1 VTPPLRGARAVQVA
15 AQAKVNLRLRILARE
30 ASGYHQ
36 IETLFLRLT
45 LADVVRVR
53 RARSRTLETSGNV
66 DVAAMGPTEKNL
78 AWRAALAYGAAASMR
93 DGFAIELEKLIP
105 IGGGLGGGSAD
116 AGAVLRALD
125 AMAESPLG
133 ERRLLEIAA
142 TLGAD
147 VPFLTSEHAYAL
159 AWGRGER
166 MLALHPP
173 PAREVLL
180 LIPPFSVN
188 TADAYGW
195 LAAARTAADVRE
207 GGGRE
212 PLTLDP
218 ASLSHW
224 ETIQQL
230 ATNDF
235 QPVVIARHPEI
246 ADIIAG
252 LTSVECAV
260 AMMSGSGST
269 VFAVPHSSIYKFWVE
284 QPGGGAEPASAL
296 QHVITHSATR
306 VEPVLPLD

>member
-45 LADVVRVR
+45 LADTVRVR
-53 RARSRTLETSGNV
+53 RARSRSLETSGNV
-66 DVAAMGPTEKNL
+66 DAAAIGPTEKNL
-78 AWRAALAYGAAASMR
+78 AWRAAVAYGAAASMH
-93 DGFAIELEKLIP
+93 DGFAIELEKSIP

-133 ERRLLEIAA
+133 ESRLLEIAA

-147 VPFLTSEHAYAL
+147 VPFLTSEHVYAL

-195 LAAARTAADVRE
+195 LADARRAADVRE
-207 GGGRE
+207 GRE

-235 QPVVIARHPEI
+235 QPVVAGRHPEI

-284 QPGGGAEPASAL
+284 QAGSGAEPASAL

-306 VEPVLPLD
+306 VEPVLALD

>member
-1 VTPPLRGARAVQVA
+1 VTPPLRGARAVEVA
-15 AQAKVNLRLRILARE
+15 AQAKVNLRLRVLARE
-30 ASGYHQ
+30 ASGFHQ

-45 LADVVRVR
+45 LADIVRVR
-53 RARSRTLETSGNV
+53 RAKARTLDVSGSV
-66 DVAAMGPTEKNL
+66 DRTALGPTERNL
-78 AWRAALAYGAAASMR
+78 AWRAAMAHADAASTR
-93 DGFAIELEKLIP
+93 DGFAIELEKHIP

-125 AMAESPLG
+125 AMAEPPLG
-133 ERRLLEIAA
+133 ERRLQEIAA

-147 VPFLTSEHAYAL
+147 VPFLTSEHAYVL

-166 MLALHPP
+166 MLALRAPP
-173 PAREVLL
+173 TREVLL

-188 TADAYGW
+188 TAQAYGW
-195 LAAARTAADVRE
+195 LAAARAAGTTE
-207 GGGRE
+207 GRE

-224 ETIQQL
+224 ETIQRL

-235 QPVVIARHPEI
+235 QPVVAERHPEI
-246 ADIIAG
+246 AAIIAG

-269 VFAVPHSSIYKFWVE
+269 VFAVPHSSIYKFWIE
-284 QPGGGAEPASAL
+284 QAGAEPASAL
-296 QHVITHSATR
+296 RHMITHSATR
-306 VEPVLPLD
+306 VEPVLALD

>member
-1 VTPPLRGARAVQVA
+1 VTSPLRGARAVQVA
-15 AQAKVNLRLRILARE
+15 AQAKINLRLRILARE

-36 IETLFLRLT
+36 IETLLLRLA

-53 RARSRTLETSGNV
+53 RTRSRALDVSGDV
-66 DVAAMGPTEKNL
+66 DAAAIGPVEKNL
-78 AWRAALAYGAAASMR
+78 AWRAAVAYAAAAGANE
-93 DGFAIELEKLIP
+93 GFAIELEKHIP

-125 AMAESPLG
+125 AMSEAPLG
-133 ERRLLEIAA
+133 TGRLLEIAA
-142 TLGAD
+142 AIGAD
-147 VPFLTSEHAYAL
+147 VPFLTSDHAYAL

-180 LIPPFSVN
+180 LVPPFSVN
-188 TADAYGW
+188 TAEAYGW
-195 LAAARTAADVRE
+195 LARAREAAEMPV
-207 GGGRE
+207 GRE
-212 PLTLDP
+212 PITLDP
-218 ASLSHW
+218 ALLSHW

-230 ATNDF
+230 AINDF
-235 QPVVIARHPEI
+235 QPVVSERHPEI
-246 ADIIAG
+246 ADLVAG

-284 QPGGGAEPASAL
+284 QAGAEPPSAL
-296 QHVITHSATR
+296 RHVITQSAVR
-306 VEPVLPLD
+306 VEPVSALD